1 MKKYETDILIAG
13 SGVAG
18 LYCALHLK
26 SDLKITVI
34 SKSELTSTDTYLA
47 QGGIATAL
55 NDADIPLFVEDTMK
69 AGDYENTVEAVNILV
84 KESRENINELLKY
97 GLELDKDDGNLS
109 YTREGAHSV
118 NRIVHHKD
126 ETGKAV
132 AETLIAS
139 AKKRSN
145 IELWEYSRIVDV
157 MEKNNKCVGGVL
169 IKDGETIEISAK
181 AVVLAT
187 GGIGGLFK
195 KSTNQRELTGDGVA
209 IAIKNGIKLKDVDYI
224 QFHPTVLHKGKE
236 NERRF
241 LISESLRGEGAKLY
255 NSKGERFVDEL
266 LPRDEVTD
274 IIEKE
279 LKKTGDECVYLD
291 ITSLDSEY
299 IKSRFP
305 SIYKEC
311 LKFGIDITKDR
322 IPVSPAQ
329 HYYMGGIAVDLNG
342 QTSMENLYALGETA
356 CTGVHGKNRLAS
368 NSLLE
373 GLVFARRAADLI
385 NETIKSTESG
395 NADGSTYTLE
405 IDKLSVINELKKGG
419 KYKDE
424 LFSY

>member
-1 MKKYETDILIAG
+1 
-13 SGVAG
+13 
-18 LYCALHLK
+18 
-26 SDLKITVI
+26 
-34 SKSELTSTDTYLA
+34 
-47 QGGIATAL
+47 
-55 NDADIPLFVEDTMK
+55 
-69 AGDYENTVEAVNILV
+69 
-84 KESRENINELLKY
+84 
-97 GLELDKDDGNLS
+97 
-109 YTREGAHSV
+109 
-118 NRIVHHKD
+118 
-126 ETGKAV
+126 
-132 AETLIAS
+132 
-139 AKKRSN
+139 
-145 IELWEYSRIVDV
+145 